1 MIVLRKCPLGILGV
15 ENDSILENKILDA
28 KI

>member
-15 ENDSILENKILDA
+15 EDDLIVENQILDA